1 MAKITRVAG
10 NIKAFA
16 LNAVGA
22 ERTIFGG
29 SPTQSDDLTDN
40 ITSEFL
46 IGWGYIPIS
55 TLPSRKDFNALWFTS
70 TQLTAYLHQMGC
82 AEWDIAQEYEFG
94 SAVITSGNIYISK
107 SLTANIGN
115 DPLTDTTNWKRL
127 AALEEVEDADLIN
140 YDNSIS
146 ELSSI
151 NVQDAIDE
159 VLLDSNIKYNNSIS
173 GLVADEVQSAI
184 DELVSET
191 TIPIGSIQ
199 HFAMPIAP
207 DGWITCDGSAVSRT
221 VKYSGLYAVISS
233 TYGDGDGSTTFN
245 LPDLRG
251 KFIRVYDSSGLV
263 DPLRTFGDSQVDA
276 MEQHSHYSG
285 IGAISGITN
294 IYCGAGYTNS
304 NNLAIANSADPVI
317 LPPYPAAVY
326 DGITSD
332 IISSGVSMTAA
343 GTGSNATTNCK
354 LSSTE
359 TRPRNIAMNICIKY

>member
-10 NIKAFA
+10 NLKAFA

-46 IGWGYIPIS
+46 RGWGYIPLN
-55 TLPSRKDFNALWFTS
+55 TLPSRKDFNALGFTS
-70 TQLTAYLHQMGC
+70 TQLIAYLNQMGVS
-82 AEWDIAQEYEFG
+82 EWDIAQEYEFG
-94 SAVITSGNIYISK
+94 SASIVSGNIYISK
-107 SLTANIGN
+107 AFTANIGN
-115 DPLTDTTNWKRL
+115 NPLTDTTNWKRL

-146 ELSSI
+146 GLSSI

-159 VLLDSNIKYNNSIS
+159 VVIAANIKYNNSLS
-173 GLVADEVQSAI
+173 GLIADEVQAVI
-184 DELVSET
+184 DELSGRTV
-191 TIPIGSIQ
+191 IPVGSIQ
-199 HFAMPIAP
+199 HFAMATAP
-207 DGWITCDGSAVSRT
+207 NGWITCDGSAVSRT
-221 VKYSGLYAVISS
+221 VKYNGLYAVISS

-285 IGAISGITN
+285 IGTIFEPDIW
-294 IYCGAGYTNS
+294 CGAGHTNTNS
-304 NNLAIANSADPVI
+304 LPVTRSAQAQI
-317 LPPYPAAVY
+317 FGAQAAQY

-332 IISSGVSMTAA
+332 LISSGVAMTAA